1 VAETTAVGPDIR
13 GKVLAAFT
21 GGIFVPALAVLA
33 CVVLEIYSGPV
44 FWGLLAFH
52 AAITGT
58 AGWLIMQLSG
68 RLNIFGDMVF
78 GYALWFAAL
87 VGAGQVDAVG
97 DAVVR
102 PLAGFAAS
110 VVQPVSQAHA
120 ALVAAAEDAAGSL
133 NRQFLA
139 SSNWDEGPMPPDV
152 ARSHIKTIS
161 LGPVR
166 AGNQTGVKLTV
177 HNGSNGVLKSLTV
190 QLQVGA
196 VMSKPLAF
204 TAAQAVLP
212 GQTGTFSAVMDAA
225 FAAQSTRAKGTDLT
239 WTAGGVVLVLQSV
252 DLAGF
257 DRQAHIARNLNKWLD
272 Q

>member
-1 VAETTAVGPDIR
+1 M
-13 GKVLAAFT
+13 
-21 GGIFVPALAVLA
+21 PALAVLT
-33 CVVLEIYSGPV
+33 CVLLELYSGPA
-44 FWGLLAFH
+44 FWGLLALH

-58 AGWLIMQLSG
+58 AGWLIMQMSG
-68 RLNIFGDMVF
+68 RVNIFGDTVF

-87 VGAGQVDAVG
+87 VGAGQVGAVG

-102 PLAGFAAS
+102 PLAGFAAP

-120 ALVAAAEDAAGSL
+120 ALVIAAEDAAGSL
-133 NRQFLA
+133 SRQFLA
-139 SSNWDEGPMPPDV
+139 SSNWDEGLMAAGV

-161 LGPVR
+161 LDPVR
-166 AGNQTGVKLTV
+166 AGNQTGIKLTV

-190 QLQVGA
+190 RLQAGA

-225 FAAQSTRAKGTDLT
+225 FAAQSTRAKGTGLT
-239 WTAGGVVLVLQSV
+239 WTTGGVVVVLQSL
-252 DLAGF
+252 DLAPF
-257 DRQAHIARNLNKWLD
+257 DRQAHIARNLDKWLD